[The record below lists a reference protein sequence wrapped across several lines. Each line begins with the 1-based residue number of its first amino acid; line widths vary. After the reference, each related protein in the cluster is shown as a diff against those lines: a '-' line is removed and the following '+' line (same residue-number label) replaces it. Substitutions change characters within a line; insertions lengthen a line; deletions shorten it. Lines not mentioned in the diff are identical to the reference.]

1 VKKIVNTAVL
11 SMALFLIGCKAENG
25 AVQPIT
31 PLAESETL
39 ATVNGRPISKATL
52 ELLNAEVTR
61 QSRGATFS
69 EEKLIQELINRELL
83 LQEAEQNKLA
93 QKPGVASKLEF
104 VKESVLLQEAVKD
117 FLDNS
122 PVTEEDAKDEYS
134 RRNAAEKSAEYK
146 ARHILLK
153 SEEDAKKII
162 KQLQDGAN
170 FEELAKKHST
180 GPSKSKGGDLGWFN
194 PKQMVPPFS
203 QAVAEMDK
211 GAFSKAPVQTKFGW
225 HVILLEDSRQSA
237 PSDFDKVKVRIIA
250 VLQQE
255 KLLTHINSLKSGA
268 EIVIK
273 KKESKDLET
282 KAENAKE
289 KPIAKAPDAKL

>member
-1 VKKIVNTAVL
+1 MKKIVNTAVL